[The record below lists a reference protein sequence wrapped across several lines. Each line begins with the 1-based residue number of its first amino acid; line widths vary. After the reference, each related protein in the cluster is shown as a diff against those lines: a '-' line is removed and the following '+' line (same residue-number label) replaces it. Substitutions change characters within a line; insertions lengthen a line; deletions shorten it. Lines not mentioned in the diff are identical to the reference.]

1 MKIEVKNY
9 GGKVTR
15 RLELPERGLILV
27 SAPNGLGKSAMLA
40 DAPLLAMFGHT
51 GSRGDALRQGGEVD
65 FELGDLRVIRS
76 RGKAGQQVRVALTL
90 AGKKVD
96 CDTATKAEAYM
107 VERYGPAELWAD
119 LLVWRH
125 DDPSAYSCG
134 TDAERKRLTEL
145 LVPTLAGFDA
155 GLERCADRRKAHA
168 RGSLA
173 ESAAAVAAAGR
184 AKELAEQELQR
195 VLALP
200 DTADDPAALRAEAEK
215 LHKRALAVAARM
227 RVLEDLLRAA
237 SADPELVALEQR
249 ARDAAYRLNEARRRL
264 AEVGSGTC
272 PTCQRPMGDAAEREK
287 ARGELGR
294 AADAAR
300 AEAQE
305 AQLAAAV
312 LRAQLEQDRR
322 ARQVEAQ
329 AELDVLGQRL
339 PAITGSIAELRA
351 RADRAEERQR
361 LGATEAQAREKVEQA
376 KAGLALVEQD
386 LVRADEER
394 QALELAERM
403 LGPRGARAGLLER
416 AFQVVEQLAN
426 AKLARVWPGARIQI
440 ARTSE
445 TAGGKVREVSR
456 VLGTRPVRPGEEP
469 EEMAEVGRYS
479 TGQLRRVDLALLL
492 ARRQVLAASD
502 RNRLALPYL
511 VIDEALNGLDDE
523 GLDGIAALLVEEAK
537 DNLVIVL
544 SHDEK
549 MSRGIPFDQ
558 HIQLGAQK

>member
-1 MKIEVKNY
+1 MRIEVKNY

-15 RLELPERGLILV
+15 SLELPERGLVLLTG
-27 SAPNGLGKSAMLA
+27 PNGCAKTSMAA

-65 FELGDLRVIRS
+65 FELGDLRAVRS
-76 RGKAGQQVRVALTL
+76 RGKAGQQVRVALAL

-96 CDTATKAEAYM
+96 CDSATKAEAYM

-145 LVPTLAGFDA
+145 LVPTLAGFDD
-155 GLERCADRRKAHA
+155 GLTLCRFRQKAHEA
-168 RGSLA
+168 GELR
-173 ESAAAVAAAGR
+173 VAAARHSGATR
-184 AKELAEQELQR
+184 DLELAEQELQR

-200 DTADDPAALRAEAEK
+200 DTADDPAVLRGECVK
-215 LHKRALAVAARM
+215 LESR
-227 RVLEDLLRAA
+227 RAA
-237 SADPELVALEQR
+237 LHQRVAQLDQQLRTPVACPELQAVEQQL
-249 ARDAAYRLNEARRRL
+249 RDARYREQQASDELRRC
-264 AEVGSGTC
+264 GDGTC
-272 PTCQRPMGDAAEREK
+272 PTCRRPLGDPAEAARARAEILSRREEAGRLSDQLAVEVQALR
-287 ARGELGR
+287 ARAASDQEIRGAELR
-294 AADAAR
+294 AEIADLRRRWDAADAAVKD
-300 AEAQE
+300 
-305 AQLAAAV
+305 LT
-312 LRAQLEQDRR
+312 RR
-322 ARQVEAQ
+322 
-329 AELDVLGQRL
+329 
-339 PAITGSIAELRA
+339 IAT
-351 RADRAEERQR
+351 AEERQR
-361 LGATEAQAREKVEQA
+361 LGATEAQAREKVEQTRV
-376 KAGLALVEQD
+376 GLELVEQD
-386 LVRADEER
+386 LARADEER

-426 AKLARVWPGARIQI
+426 AKLARAWPGSRIQI

-456 VLGTRPVRPGEEP
+456 VLGARPDEGP

-537 DNLVIVL
+537 DNLVVVL

>member
-1 MKIEVKNY
+1 
-9 GGKVTR
+9 
-15 RLELPERGLILV
+15 
-27 SAPNGLGKSAMLA
+27 
-40 DAPLLAMFGHT
+40 
-51 GSRGDALRQGGEVD
+51 
-65 FELGDLRVIRS
+65 
-76 RGKAGQQVRVALTL
+76 
-90 AGKKVD
+90 
-96 CDTATKAEAYM
+96 M
-107 VERYGPAELWAD
+107 VERYGSAELWAD

-200 DTADDPAALRAEAEK
+200 DTADDPVMLRGECARVESRRAALHQRVAQ
-215 LHKRALAVAARM
+215 LDQQLRTPAVC
-227 RVLEDLLRAA
+227 
-237 SADPELVALEQR
+237 PELPAVEQQL
-249 ARDAAYRLNEARRRL
+249 RDARYREQQASDELRRC
-264 AEVGSGTC
+264 GDGTC
-272 PTCQRPMGDAAEREK
+272 PTCRRPLGDPAEAARARAEILSRREEAGRLSDQLAAEVQALR
-287 ARGELGR
+287 ARAASDQEIRGAELR
-294 AADAAR
+294 AEISDLRRRWDAADAAVKD
-300 AEAQE
+300 
-305 AQLAAAV
+305 LARRIAA
-312 LRAQLEQDRR
+312 
-322 ARQVEAQ
+322 
-329 AELDVLGQRL
+329 
-339 PAITGSIAELRA
+339 
-351 RADRAEERQR
+351 AEERQR

-376 KAGLALVEQD
+376 RVGLELVEQD
-386 LVRADEER
+386 LARADEER

-537 DNLVIVL
+537 DNLVVVL